1 MSVVRVG
8 VEEVKSTG
16 VSVDGTAGLEWVA
29 ITIHGQ
35 VSIVQT

>member
-1 MSVVRVG
+1 MSVVCVG